1 MFPKFVAVEIC
12 GEEAVIIEVKN
23 DSFPVGG
30 RCRSGDATGDVVKLR
45 NFWNLTLP
53 LPDQLSSASVEA
65 EHFHRGVN
73 VAGDKEFVAP
83 YDR

>member
-30 RCRSGDATGDVVKLR
+30 RCRSGDTTGDVVKLR
-45 NFWNLTLP
+45 NFWNLTLL
-53 LPDQLSSASVEA
+53 LPDQLSRASVKS
-65 EHFHRGVN
+65 EHFHRGAN